1 MVARGS
7 LDPEDSNWRSNPDLY
22 IALLF
27 APERSRS
34 RTASGSAVLLDQRVF
49 TLEIVEDV
57 EEGLPQALQDA
68 VIPVVC
74 LGP

>member
-1 MVARGS
+1 
-7 LDPEDSNWRSNPDLY
+7 
-22 IALLF
+22 
-27 APERSRS
+27 
-34 RTASGSAVLLDQRVF
+34 VLLDQRVF